1 MGKVKQALEQ
11 DMLLNPENYNNPDP
25 TEEEMRKSDL
35 RPEWEKGFNILM
47 EYWDCLPYDEK
58 PKIHKQLEE
67 LNL

>member
-11 DMLLNPENYNNPDP
+11 DMMLNPENYNNP
-25 TEEEMRKSDL
+25 TEEEMCSRVQQSN
-35 RPEWEKGFNILM
+35 WEKGFNILM
-47 EYWDCLPYDEK
+47 EYRDCLPDDEK

>member
-11 DMLLNPENYNNPDP
+11 DMMLNPENYNNP
-25 TEEEMRKSDL
+25 TKEEMRKSDL
-35 RPEWEKGFNILM
+35 QPEWEKGFNILM
-47 EYWDCLPYDEK
+47 EYWDCLPDDEK

>member
-11 DMLLNPENYNNPDP
+11 DMMLNPENYNNP
-25 TEEEMRKSDL
+25 TKEEMSSSSQQSN
-35 RPEWEKGFNILM
+35 WEKGFNILI
-47 EYWDCLPYDEK
+47 EYWDCIPDDEK